1 MKVGDV
7 AECNDQVIVCEL
19 ELARAKPWADRYDL
33 FVQIDG
39 LDFAHDQVGARA
51 QAPKRRDDI
60 DQTNGPGND
69 LREHRLVDPIILAI
83 DQGDGCLLGA
93 QQLLQV
99 ARGVNPREAAP
110 GIRTCFGS
118 LGTAYR

>member
-1 MKVGDV
+1 VKVGDV

-51 QAPKRRDDI
+51 QAPNWRHHVGQPDRS
-60 DQTNGPGND
+60 GND
-69 LREHRLVDPIILAI
+69 FREHRLVDPIILAI

-110 GIRTCFGS
+110 QNQD
-118 LGTAYR
+118 LL